1 MQLGRKIRDL
11 RLRRGMT
18 VQQLADASRLSKGF
32 VSQVE
37 NDRTSPS
44 LNTLQELA
52 GALRTSVSY
61 LVADDE
67 PTPHVV
73 RAAERPLLDI
83 GDENARVQVLSAL
96 PRRNLELLLLELEPG
111 QTGAERAHSYDGE
124 ECVLCLEGRVVLR
137 QGDQSHTLEAGDSC
151 HYDGR
156 TPHTIRNAGPGTA
169 RLVVAM
175 TPAAFGQRRRE
186 EAEARHEAGSVPSP
200 ESAKA

>member
-44 LNTLQELA
+44 LATLQDVA
-52 GALRTSVSY
+52 AALRTSVSY
-61 LVADDE
+61 LVAEDE

-73 RAAERPLLDI
+73 RAAERPRLDI
-83 GDENARVQVLSAL
+83 GDPAVRVEVLSAL
-96 PRRNLELLLLELEPG
+96 PRRNLELLQLELRPG
-111 QTGAERAHSYDGE
+111 GEEEGRPHSYDGE
-124 ECVLCLEGRVVLR
+124 ECLLCLEGRVLLR
-137 QGDQSHTLEAGDSC
+137 QGERSCVLEPGDSC

-156 TPHTIRNAGPGTA
+156 APHAIRNAGGGPA
-169 RLVVAM
+169 RLLVAM
-175 TPAAFGQRRRE
+175 TPAAFGQARR
-186 EAEARHEAGSVPSP
+186 AEAAERSDAGPVPSP
-200 ESAKA
+200 APTRA

>member
-18 VQQLADASRLSKGF
+18 VQQLADASHLSKGF
-32 VSQVE
+32 ISQVE

-44 LNTLQELA
+44 LATLQELA

-73 RAAERPLLDI
+73 RAAERPPLDI
-83 GDENARVQVLSAL
+83 GDDRVRAQVLSAL
-96 PRRNLELLLLELEPG
+96 PPRNLELLLLELAPG
-111 QTGAERAHSYDGE
+111 AAGGDRSHAYDGE
-124 ECVLCLEGRVVLR
+124 ECILCLEGRVLLR
-137 QGDQSHTLEAGDSC
+137 QGEHSHVLEAGDSC

-156 TPHTIRNAGPGTA
+156 APHTIGNAGPRAA
-169 RLVVAM
+169 RLLVAM
-175 TPAAFGQRRRE
+175 TPAAFGRPRRDV
-186 EAEARHEAGSVPSP
+186 AAGTTGAGPVPDP
-200 ESAKA
+200 APTNR

>member
-11 RLRRGMT
+11 RLRRGLT
-18 VQQLADASRLSKGF
+18 VQQLADASHLSKGF

-44 LNTLQELA
+44 LATLHDLA
-52 GALRTSVSY
+52 AALRTSVSY

-83 GDENARVQVLSAL
+83 GDESVRVEVLSAL
-96 PRRNLELLLLELEPG
+96 PRRNLELLRLELPPG
-111 QTGAERAHSYDGE
+111 TSGEERPHSYDGE
-124 ECVLCLEGRVVLR
+124 ECVLCLEGSVLLR
-137 QGDQSHTLEAGDSC
+137 QGDRSYVLEPGDSC

-156 TPHTIRNAGPGTA
+156 VPHTIRNGGDGTA
-169 RLVVAM
+169 RLLVVM
-175 TPAAFGQRRRE
+175 TPAAFGLRQRE
-186 EAEARHEAGSVPSP
+186 ETAERRDAGPVPGP
-200 ESAKA
+200 APVR